1 LKKKLGFQG
10 VVVTDWKDIIYL
22 HTRHK
27 VAETNRD
34 AVRMLAGIDMSMVP
48 ENYSFCTDLLDL
60 VIKGEV
66 PMSRIDD
73 AV

>member
-1 LKKKLGFQG
+1 MSWKKLGFQG

-34 AVRMLAGIDMSMVP
+34 AVRIAVMAGIDMYGSKIILSVLI
-48 ENYSFCTDLLDL
+48 Y
-60 VIKGEV
+60 
-66 PMSRIDD
+66 
-73 AV
+73 